1 MRAKPTDKQDTPP
14 RTVGQEQTA
23 FLRDW
28 VALWQSELTA
38 LATDREVS
46 EAWTRLLDFWSGFAS
61 TMLPASQVMTD
72 HDDNEPS
79 APTNIHG
86 STRSPPGA
94 AASGP
99 RGDAIKR
106 LERRV
111 TELEKRLAAVE
122 RSR

>member
-1 MRAKPTDKQDTPP
+1 MHAKPTGKQDAPP
-14 RTVGQEQTA
+14 RTVDQEQAA

-46 EAWTRLLDFWSGFAS
+46 EAWTRLLDLWSGFAS

-72 HDDNEPS
+72 HDNNEPS
-79 APTNIHG
+79 APTKIHG
-86 STRSPPGA
+86 STRSPSGA
-94 AASGP
+94 PASGS

-111 TELEKRLAAVE
+111 TQLEKRLAAVE
-122 RSR
+122 RGR